1 MNNSPNPPPSQL
13 DQFPAERLSREA
25 EADLAAQIKQGSE
38 PAATVLVMANM
49 REALLYTG
57 KVCDGKLDEGVRVSL
72 CYQEMCMSARRFKP
86 GGIRFFAFA
95 KAGLRGRMK
104 SHWESLRVV
113 RNAAPAVSLDHL
125 DHAQSRPVL
134 PSPDDDK
141 EHSDREA
148 VTGEVTEPETN
159 QIIARDQWAV
169 IRKRYNKSLPEQQW
183 MVLSLIYLSGFNL
196 PQVGKLL
203 HLSKA
208 RIHAVHWKAIKKL
221 RVLISQNPRLLYGED
236 SCT

>member
-1 MNNSPNPPPSQL
+1 MNNPPPSQL
-13 DQFPAERLSREA
+13 DQFSSEKLTPEA
-25 EADLAAQIKQGSE
+25 EADLAEQIKQGSDS
-38 PAATVLVMANM
+38 ALTVLVMANM

-57 KVCDGKLDEGVRVSL
+57 KVCDGKLDEGTRVSL

-104 SHWESLRVV
+104 NYWESLRVV
-113 RNAAPAVSLDHL
+113 RNGEPTVSLENL
-125 DHAQSRPVL
+125 DNTHKRTAIPR
-134 PSPDDDK
+134 SPDDDP

-148 VTGEVTEPETN
+148 MTGEVTEPETE

-169 IRKRYNKSLPEQQW
+169 IRARYDKSLSEQQW
-183 MVLSLIYLSGFNL
+183 MILSLIYQSGFNL
-196 PQVGKLL
+196 PQVGHLL

-221 RVLISQNPRLLYGED
+221 RILLSRNPQLLYGED
-236 SCT
+236 SCA